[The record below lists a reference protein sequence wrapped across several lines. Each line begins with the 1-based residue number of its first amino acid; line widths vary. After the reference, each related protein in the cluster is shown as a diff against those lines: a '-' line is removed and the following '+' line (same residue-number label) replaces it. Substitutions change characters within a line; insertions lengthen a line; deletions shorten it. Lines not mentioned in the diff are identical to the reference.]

1 MNTCKKVYRDGQV
14 VEKTYT
20 LGIEELLE
28 MYAYYNNYKRPER
41 KTGETLEVIEN
52 GFVYLDIDDNPIVEY
67 TTTTEKL

>member
-1 MNTCKKVYRDGQV
+1 MNTCKKVYKNGQV

-28 MYAYYNNYKRPER
+28 MYEYYANLKRPER

-52 GFVYLDIDDNPIVEY
+52 GFIYLDIDDNPIVEF
-67 TTTTEKL
+67 TATIEKL